1 MAPSRDNYLT
11 HFSLAIIERL
21 LVQKQLE
28 IEVGCDEQV
37 ATYVAQNLAALG
49 SGTQLIT
56 SLTQAIISCP
66 DVIELYA
73 DDTIIKETITELH
86 TVLARG

>member
-1 MAPSRDNYLT
+1 MALSRDNYLT

-21 LVQKQLE
+21 IARKQIE
-28 IEVGCDEQV
+28 IEAGCDKLV

-49 SGTQLIT
+49 AGTQLIS
-56 SLTQAIISCP
+56 SLTQAIIACP

-73 DDTIIKETITELH
+73 DDATIKETITELH
-86 TVLARG
+86 TVLVRG